1 MNELLARRRSE
12 RDQLIALARAY
23 AERLAGRIELTR
35 AVVAGSVARGD
46 FNVWSD
52 IDVVVVAPEL
62 PRRAPDR
69 IGLLLEGAPPR
80 LQPVGYT
87 PEEWDRELARGNRLV
102 AEADEL
108 GVQVWPVGP

>member
-12 RDQLIALARAY
+12 RDEMIALARAY
-23 AERLAGRIELTR
+23 VERLAGRIELTR
-35 AVVAGSVARGD
+35 AFVAGSIARGD

-69 IGLLLEGAPPR
+69 IGLLLDGAPPR
-80 LQPVGYT
+80 LQPIGYT
-87 PEEWDRELARGNRLV
+87 PEEWERELARGNRLV
-102 AEADEL
+102 VEAEDL
-108 GVQVWPVGP
+108 GIEVWPAP